1 MQMTDE
7 PDTPEAEE
15 MDEEAEQR
23 MEETFQQY
31 RACMGLPPEP
41 PGRSADEWADVAAR
55 AIGGQPGEGQGSLAG
70 AGAGAGGP
78 ALRATPGGWA
88 DAGSIQPSSFIAASP
103 ARDRQRL
110 AAMLEADLD
119 DEDMWED
126 EEGDDMELD
135 SYGDA
140 DTDEE
145 DDDDGEI
152 DNDHD
157 DEEDDEDDDGDPFDD
172 SDNSYSINDDRDTD
186 EEDMDADV
194 DIYSDPRSGSG
205 EYGRVPL
212 ILPRRSYKGARNME
226 TVKDCNF
233 LGVRADKVCSGS
245 DDGSWFVWDKE
256 TGRLEGLWEGDGDV
270 VNGQSLQL
278 LVLWSSL
285 GIGRGALIV
294 LQNGLFALGRYDLIS
309 AGNAV
314 MDSSDLS

>member
-7 PDTPEAEE
+7 EDADEAEE

-41 PGRSADEWADVAAR
+41 PGRSADDWAEVAAR
-55 AIGGQPGEGQGSLAG
+55 AIGGQQEEGEDSLAD
-70 AGAGAGGP
+70 AGLGTGGP

-88 DAGSIQPSSFIAASP
+88 DAGSVQPSSSTAASR
-103 ARDRQRL
+103 AHDHQRL

-126 EEGDDMELD
+126 EEGDGMELD
-135 SYGDA
+135 SDGIANIDG
-140 DTDEE
+140 E
-145 DDDDGEI
+145 DDDDGVT
-152 DNDHD
+152 DDDDD

-172 SDNSYSINDDRDTD
+172 SDNSYSIDDDQETD

-212 ILPRRSYKGARNME
+212 MLPRRSYKGARNME

-278 LVLWSSL
+278 LDLLHRETNSSTFM
-285 GIGRGALIV
+285 
-294 LQNGLFALGRYDLIS
+294 QNGLLLLGRHGLMS
-309 AGNAV
+309 AET
-314 MDSSDLS
+314 LF